1 MGTDCSRFSL
11 PRAVLL
17 LALLWLDGCG
27 GPPSATSLRRHA
39 ARVYSFEVPAA
50 CETVYLRIARRAQ
63 ERYRY
68 TNLATYQPG
77 VTARLA
83 PDGQSAAVTF
93 FEAGGVNLRYIL
105 TADLRALD
113 SARTQVRIYV
123 ASRNSAPEAIL
134 WRHWANIP
142 LEDAPEQSAPTPEGK
157 DPKDV
162 NEPKAGSQNPSSQG
176 LPHEHTRLPTAD
188 V

>member
-1 MGTDCSRFSL
+1 MDVEDLQNRSTTPAR
-11 PRAVLL
+11 
-17 LALLWLDGCG
+17 LAFGWAAAILSMLLWLGGCG
-27 GPPSATSLRRHA
+27 GPPSVTSLRRHA
-39 ARVYSFEVPAA
+39 ARVYPFEVPAA

-77 VTARLA
+77 VTVQLS

-93 FEAGGVNLRYIL
+93 FEAGGLNLRYIL

-113 SARTQVRIYV
+113 PARTRVRIYV
-123 ASRNSAPEAIL
+123 ASRTSAPEAVL

-142 LEDAPEQSAPTPEGK
+142 LDHGRDGGK
-157 DPKDV
+157 ESP
-162 NEPKAGSQNPSSQG
+162 
-176 LPHEHTRLPTAD
+176 
-188 V
+188 